1 MIGTVQTSVLT
12 DIANAIRQQNGT
24 AGTYR
29 PGDMAAAVRA
39 LDGTSAGAP
48 ASFPYNDME
57 EGALSSVVL
66 EDVADAI
73 RSQNGSEE
81 EYLPEELAPAIL
93 ALTFDVGLKI
103 RALLL
108 DDGTLEL
115 NYRSVRSSTSGAG
128 IVSVWEVPETGY
140 SAPYAIPWKARSDEI
155 TRISLDDDLMLSG
168 LQKAD
173 SFFSSMGS
181 VTEVWNLGALQN
193 VPSMRSLL
201 YNCEALETIWADG
214 YDPIDGQSGSSAVSG
229 CSRLVGGRGGTV
241 SAGDGSEL
249 FHFGEAG
256 VLTRPGDDQ
265 RQWFRAFLYD
275 DGELVFTASEE
286 PDAGRTLVARDHAC
300 ANAIMDH
307 IIQWPWKDDLDA
319 VTHATVAS
327 DMEAYPVT
335 NTALWFYDCSSL
347 EAVTG
352 LSHLRGT
359 RTASSMFSMC
369 TSLETVDL
377 RGFPFEALEDVST
390 MFYECASLTTIYADP
405 DWELPPG
412 ATGNNVFRECEAL
425 VGGNGTAWSV
435 AHTNHEYLRIDGEG
449 EPGYLTAS
457 S

>member
-24 AGTYR
+24 AETYR
-29 PGDMAAAVRA
+29 PGDMAAAVLA

-48 ASFPYNDME
+48 ATEGYKDVE

-66 EDVADAI
+66 GDIADAI
-73 RSQNGSEE
+73 REQNGSDE

-115 NYRSVRSSTSGAG
+115 NYRSVRSSASGSG
-128 IVSVWEVPETGY
+128 IVYVWEVPEAGY
-140 SAPYAIPWKARSDEI
+140 SAPYAVPWKARSDEI
-155 TRISLDDDLMLSG
+155 TRIALDDDLMLSG

-173 SFFSSMGS
+173 FFFSDMDS

-193 VPSMRSLL
+193 VPSLRSLF
-201 YNCEALETIWADG
+201 YDCDFLETIWADG
-214 YDPIDGQSGSSAVSG
+214 YDPVDGQAGSSAVSG

-249 FHFGEAG
+249 FHFEEAG

-286 PDAGRTLVARDHAC
+286 PEPGRALLAEDHAC

-307 IIQWPWKDDLDA
+307 IIQWPWKDDLSV
-319 VTHATVAS
+319 VTHATVAP

-347 EAVTG
+347 ESVTG

-359 RTASSMFSMC
+359 RIVTSMFSMC

-377 RGFPFEALEDVST
+377 RGFPFEALEDVGN
-390 MFYECASLTTIYADP
+390 MFYECSSLTTIYADP
-405 DWELPPG
+405 DWELPTE
-412 ATGNNVFRECEAL
+412 ATGYNVFRECEAL

-435 AHTNHEYLRIDGEG
+435 AHTNHEYLRIDSDGD
-449 EPGYLTAS
+449 PGYLTAAS
-457 S
+457 